1 MSDEVKAE
9 AGGVESLM
17 AIMSRVKFA
26 PPRDLTPEELAAHEA
41 KEQARAE
48 RERARAVE
56 AAEAGWLRLVGKRY
70 AWARP
75 TAPELATR
83 CWPQRTAGGAASAQE
98 AIDAIVRHEGNV
110 VLRGLPGTGK
120 TSLLC
125 AALRVLYDRHDWRQR
140 LVMAD
145 AYELGSARI
154 QHPAGQ
160 GEAPPVEA
168 AMGATLLLLDDL
180 GNERQTQNNAVPDV
194 VMARHHADVPTWFST
209 GETREQIAAK
219 YGGGVMRRIFDGAL
233 VIEMRKGER

>member
-1 MSDEVKAE
+1 MSDEVNRDGE
-9 AGGVESLM
+9 DLM
-17 AIMSRVKFA
+17 SIMSRVKFA
-26 PPRDLTPEELAAHEA
+26 PPRDMTPEELAELEAKQAERAQREANRAHEA
-41 KEQARAE
+41 N
-48 RERARAVE
+48 
-56 AAEAGWLRLVGKRY
+56 EAGWRRLVGKRY

-75 TAPELATR
+75 TAPELAAR
-83 CWPQRTAGGAASAQE
+83 CWPQRTAGGLASPQE
-98 AIDAIVRHEGNV
+98 AIDAILRHEGNV
-110 VLRGLPGTGK
+110 VLRGMPGTGK

-160 GEAPPVEA
+160 GEAPVVDA
-168 AMGATLLLLDDL
+168 AMEATLLLLDDL

-194 VMARHHADVPTWFST
+194 IMARHHADVPTWITT

-219 YGGGVMRRIFDGAL
+219 YGGGVMRRVFDGAL